1 MCTSPR
7 LSRSARRLPT
17 LCAVLAATL
26 TAGAAHAVPIVDPR
40 DDLLPSYVGP
50 RNAELDVLRADVTYN
65 GVSFEFS
72 SVEAGPISG
81 TSGALFVWGI
91 DRGAGTRGFPEIA
104 PGVLFDSVVVIN
116 PTAGTTT
123 VRDLVSSA
131 VTILPAG
138 SIRVSGDSVAA
149 DVPAALLPSLG
160 FLATAYTA
168 NLWPRSGAGGD
179 PVISDFAPDNSNFA
193 VTVLPQPVPEPVSA
207 ALLVSGLAGLAA
219 ARRRRATSSAT

>member
-7 LSRSARRLPT
+7 PSRSARRLPV
-17 LCAVLAATL
+17 CAIVAATL
-26 TAGAAHAVPIVDPR
+26 TVGTANAAPIVDPR
-40 DDLLPSYVGP
+40 NDFLPSYVGP
-50 RNAELDVLRADVTYN
+50 RNAELDVLQADFTYN

-81 TSGALFVWGI
+81 SSGALFVWGI
-91 DRGAGTRGFPEIA
+91 DRGAGTQGFPDIA

-123 VRDLVSSA
+123 VRDLVSGTGT
-131 VTILPAG
+131 VLPG
-138 SIRVSGDSVAA
+138 SSIRVSGNSVAA
-149 DVPAALLPSLG
+149 DVPAALLPSRG

-207 ALLVSGLAGLAA
+207 ALLVSGLAGLAT
-219 ARRRRATSSAT
+219 ARRRKAAPNAT